1 MPSSSSVASLAGKIA
16 LVTGASRGIG
26 RAAAL
31 MLADSGATVAVHYGT
46 SKPQADAVIGEIAS
60 RGGSG
65 FTLQADLA
73 DREGPATLFAALDHE
88 LQRRFGSTGFDILV
102 NNAGMGS
109 GGVLETVSEDELDR
123 MVQVNFKAPFRIIQL
138 ASPRL
143 RDGGRII
150 NVSSTAVR
158 VSQARFV
165 AYGPTKAALESLT
178 TILAVHLGPRN
189 ITVNAVRPG
198 ATATEL
204 NVALRDPAYRER
216 VKGMTA
222 LGRVGEA
229 DDVAEA
235 IAFLA
240 SDRARWITGQHLEAS
255 GGLRL

>member
-1 MPSSSSVASLAGKIA
+1 MSSPAGSLAGKVA
-16 LVTGASRGIG
+16 LITGSSRGIG

-31 MLADSGATVAVHYGT
+31 MLADAGATVAVHYGT
-46 SKPQADAVIGEIAS
+46 SKPQADAVVAEILG
-60 RGGSG
+60 RGGAA
-65 FTLQADLA
+65 FAVQADLA
-73 DREGPATLFAALDHE
+73 DRGGPAALFAAFDEE
-88 LQRRFGSTGFDILV
+88 LQRRFGTANFDILV

-109 GGVLETVSEDELDR
+109 GGVLETVTEDELDR
-123 MVQVNFKAPFRIIQL
+123 MVQINLKAPFRLIQL

-158 VSQARFV
+158 VSQPRFV
-165 AYGPTKAALESLT
+165 AYAPTKAGLESLT
-178 TILAVHLGPRN
+178 NVLAVHFGPRN
-189 ITVNAVRPG
+189 ITVNTVRPG

-204 NVALRDPAYRER
+204 NIALRDPAYRER

-240 SDRARWITGQHLEAS
+240 SDQARWITGQQQEAS